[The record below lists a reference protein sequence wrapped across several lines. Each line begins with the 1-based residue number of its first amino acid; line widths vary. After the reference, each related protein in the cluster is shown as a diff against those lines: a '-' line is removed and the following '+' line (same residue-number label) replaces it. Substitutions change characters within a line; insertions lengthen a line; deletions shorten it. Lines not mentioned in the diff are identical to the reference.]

1 MLWYAPGV
9 SLERRKI
16 LHVCNREMLRE
27 LRTSILKTHGF
38 DVVPTKTE
46 GEAREIFKREPFS
59 LLLIDVEG
67 DGHIPLA
74 QELCET
80 IREAKPDQKVAFVCN
95 YRVSLH
101 SDCPDEIIRSD
112 FNPAALVAGVENLI
126 G

>member
-1 MLWYAPGV
+1 
-9 SLERRKI
+9 
-16 LHVCNREMLRE
+16 MLRE

-46 GEAREIFKREPFS
+46 GEAREIFGREPFT

-67 DGHIPLA
+67 DGHIPIA
-74 QELCET
+74 AELCAT
-80 IREAKPDQKVAFVCN
+80 IKEAKPDQKVAFVCN
-95 YRVSLH
+95 YRVSLE

-112 FNPAALVAGVENLI
+112 FNPAALVAGVEHLI